1 MCEDAS
7 GNHCAPGCDP
17 QVSDP
22 PCGAAGSRCLSLEDR
37 DGNAVGDFCFE
48 ACEAEPNECPKGYSC
63 VELMDDMGA
72 AMGNLC
78 VRDCSLEIGP

>member
-1 MCEDAS
+1 MGAHCE
-7 GNHCAPGCDP
+7 PGCDP
-17 QVSDP
+17 QAQDVL
-22 PCGAAGSRCLSLEDR
+22 CGGEGSKCLSLEDR
-37 DGNAVGDFCFE
+37 DGNPVGDFCFE

-78 VRDCSLEIGP
+78 IRDCTLEINR